1 MKRFGVEYQGK
12 YGQWFERLFEEAEAA
27 ADFCERMLSSG
38 SPAEQFE
45 RRLLQGAFGQT
56 NFNPHR

>member
-27 ADFCERMLSSG
+27 ADFCQQVMSSG

-45 RRLLQGAFGQT
+45 LSIA
-56 NFNPHR
+56 